1 MNKTKKLT
9 LSSLM
14 VAMGIAIMALGSF
27 IEVMDL
33 TVCAAVSLIVVFIY
47 LEVGVGYAWG
57 VYLSTSILAFILVPA
72 KLMCF
77 EYLLMFGIYP
87 LLKAFIEKLPRF
99 SWIFIK
105 LVFVNA
111 MLWIIFLFVEVLM
124 GIPFFEGET
133 LLLKAALYVFMNITF
148 VVYDIFITV
157 MVRFYYDKIRPR
169 IKRILK

>member
-1 MNKTKKLT
+1 MSKTKKLT
-9 LSSLM
+9 LTSVM
-14 VAMGIAIMALGSF
+14 AAMGVVFMLLGSV

-33 TVCAAVSLIVVFIY
+33 SVCALVSLIVVFVY
-47 LEVGVGYAWG
+47 LEVGVGHAWA
-57 VYLSTSILAFILVPA
+57 VYLCTSVLSFLIVPA

-87 LLKAFIEKLPRF
+87 LLKAFIEKLPRI
-99 SWIFIK
+99 SWIFVK

-111 MLWIIFLFVEVLM
+111 MIWIIFLVAELWM
-124 GIPFFEGET
+124 GFIFLEGDT
-133 LLLKAALYVFMNITF
+133 PILKAALYVFMNVTF

-157 MVRFYYDKIRPR
+157 MVRFYYDRIRPR

>member
-1 MNKTKKLT
+1 MSKTKKLT
-9 LSSLM
+9 LTSVM
-14 VAMGIAIMALGSF
+14 AAMGVVFMLLGSV

-33 TVCAAVSLIVVFIY
+33 SVCALVSLIVVFVY
-47 LEVGVGYAWG
+47 LEVGVGHAWA
-57 VYLSTSILAFILVPA
+57 VYLCTSLLSFLIVPA

-87 LLKAFIEKLPRF
+87 LLKAFIEKLPRI
-99 SWIFIK
+99 SWIFVK

-111 MLWIIFLFVEVLM
+111 MIWLIFLVAELWM
-124 GIPFFEGET
+124 GFIFLEGDT
-133 LLLKAALYVFMNITF
+133 FILKAALYVFMNVTF

-157 MVRFYYDKIRPR
+157 MVRFYYDRIRPR

>member
-1 MNKTKKLT
+1 
-9 LSSLM
+9 M
-14 VAMGIAIMALGSF
+14 VAMGVVFMALGSF

-33 TVCAAVSLIVVFIY
+33 SVCAAVSLIVVFVY
-47 LEVGVGYAWG
+47 LEIGVGHAWA
-57 VYLSTSILAFILVPA
+57 VYLCTSILAFIIVPA

-87 LLKAFIEKLPRF
+87 LLKAFIEKLPKIT
-99 SWIFIK
+99 WIFIK
-105 LVFVNA
+105 LLFVNV
-111 MLWIIFLFVEVLM
+111 MIWLIFLVSTFIV
-124 GIPFFEGET
+124 GDIFFEGDT
-133 LLLKAALYVFMNITF
+133 LILKIGFYILLNVTF

>member
-1 MNKTKKLT
+1 
-9 LSSLM
+9 M
-14 VAMGIAIMALGSF
+14 VAMGVAFMALSSF

-57 VYLSTSILAFILVPA
+57 VYLSTSVLAFILVPV

-77 EYLLMFGIYP
+77 EYFFMFGVYP
-87 LLKAFIEKLPRF
+87 LLKAFIERLPRF

-105 LVFVNA
+105 LIFVNA

-124 GIPFFEGET
+124 GGVFFEGSN
-133 LLLKAALYVFMNITF
+133 LLYKAALYVFMNVTF
-148 VVYDIFITV
+148 IVYDIFITV

-169 IKRILK
+169 IRRILK